1 MTSNTD
7 INVTNY
13 NLTLDYNNSYTIK
26 LDDVVIPGGVI
37 TVPAASLGYSSSVA
51 GLNYSMQYDPSK
63 WSIGAGNIV
72 DYNYIQT
79 EEKTPEPEE
88 IQDNSITL
96 EEVLTLANIQKKL
109 YNQSK
114 QMGWHNKPRDFGTMI
129 ALCHSELSEALEGA
143 RKDLW
148 DDHLTHRPMPEV
160 ELADCI
166 IRILDLAGREG
177 YDVAGALA
185 EKHEYNR
192 TRADHQLKNREAEG
206 GKKF

>member
-37 TVPAASLGYSSSVA
+37 TVPAASLGYSNSL
-51 GLNYSMQYDPSK
+51 LNNSMQYDLSK

-88 IQDNSITL
+88 TQDNSITL

-148 DDHLTHRPMPEV
+148 DDHLTHRPMSEV

>member
-13 NLTLDYNNSYTIK
+13 NLTDFNSSYTIK

-37 TVPAASLGYSSSVA
+37 TVPATLGYSSSVA

-63 WSIGAGNIV
+63 WSIGVGNIV

-88 IQDNSITL
+88 TQDNLITL

>member
-13 NLTLDYNNSYTIK
+13 NLTDFNSSYTIK
-26 LDDVVIPGGVI
+26 PDDVVIPGGVI
-37 TVPAASLGYSSSVA
+37 TAPATLSGYSSSVA

-63 WSIGAGNIV
+63 WSIGVGNIV

-88 IQDNSITL
+88 TQDNLITL

>member
-7 INVTNY
+7 INFTNY
-13 NLTLDYNNSYTIK
+13 NLTLDYNNSHTIK

-37 TVPAASLGYSSSVA
+37 TVPAALLGYSNSL
-51 GLNYSMQYDPSK
+51 LNYSMQYDPSK

-88 IQDNSITL
+88 TQDNSITL

-148 DDHLTHRPMPEV
+148 DDHLTNRPMSEV